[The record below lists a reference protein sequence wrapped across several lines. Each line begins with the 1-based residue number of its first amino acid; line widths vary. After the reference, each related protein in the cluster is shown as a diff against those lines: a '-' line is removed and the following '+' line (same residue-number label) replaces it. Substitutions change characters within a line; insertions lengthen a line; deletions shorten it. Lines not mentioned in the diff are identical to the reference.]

1 MTTRKIGNDLPG
13 SSFIR
18 GHNDIRKDKAV
29 RRLMYHHTGGKAAL
43 LAFIEL
49 GAGSEAFRPST
60 GAFLARAQGADDEFG
75 NAVFTGGD
83 LVHPE
88 DGTLRLQTTKV
99 TKVGKDRWTA
109 VLTYF
114 RIITDSYGPGPTV
127 GSVLKLRCDFEAH
140 RVYTDGISG
149 GTYDDFND
157 YALPGGNII
166 SEGCP
171 PSGGGGGG
179 EGGGDGEGGFYR
191 GGDDDDGDGGDEAEE
206 ENTSS
211 KTNPNS
217 FSRTILL
224 PIVRIQVPFA
234 YYNNPFITAANVGGL
249 NTTAVGFGDNLSV
262 TEGQCR
268 FDGVQMDEMGSYTT
282 SNGQYGRFFG
292 VYQFT
297 LSPTQFYEQVPVYC
311 GGKWTIALTQDIN
324 PNGSWASFGELG
336 LT

>member
-13 SSFIR
+13 SSFTR
-18 GHNDIRKDKAV
+18 GHNDARKDKAV
-29 RRLMYHHTGGKAAL
+29 RRLMYHHTGDKAAL

-49 GAGSEAFRPST
+49 GDGSEAFRESD
-60 GAFLARAQGADDEFG
+60 GIFVARVQAADDQFG
-75 NAVFTGGD
+75 NPVFTGGK

-88 DGTLRLQTTKV
+88 DTSLQLQTTKV
-99 TKVGKDRWTA
+99 TKVGKDRWVAT
-109 VLTYF
+109 LTYF
-114 RIITDSYGPGPTV
+114 RIITDPYGSGPTV

-140 RVYTDGISG
+140 RVYTDGLEG
-149 GTYDDFND
+149 PYDGFTD

-166 SEGCP
+166 SEGCVPNP
-171 PSGGGGGG
+171 PGSG
-179 EGGGDGEGGFYR
+179 EGGGSFY
-191 GGDDDDGDGGDEAEE
+191 GDDSGEE
-206 ENTSS
+206 ESEEEQTTR

-234 YYNNPFITAANVGGL
+234 YYSNPFTYAGNVGGL
-249 NTTAVGFGDNLSV
+249 NSKSVDFGDNLSV
-262 TEGQCR
+262 AAGMCR

-292 VYQFT
+292 VYQFS
-297 LSPTQFYEQVPVYC
+297 LSPTQFYEQVPKYC
-311 GGKWTIALTQDIN
+311 GGKWTIELTQDIN
-324 PNGSWASFGELG
+324 PNGAWAQFSDLG

>member
-13 SSFIR
+13 SSFTR
-18 GHNDIRKDKAV
+18 GHNDFRKDKAV
-29 RRLMYHHTGGKAAL
+29 RRLMYHHTGDKAAL
-43 LAFIEL
+43 LTFIEL
-49 GAGSEAFRPST
+49 GSSAESFRKSDGSF
-60 GAFLARAQGADDEFG
+60 FARSQDGFDASG
-75 NAVFTGGD
+75 NAVFSGGQ

-88 DGTLRLQTTKV
+88 DTTLNLQTTKV
-99 TKVGKDRWTA
+99 TKVGRDRWTA
-109 VLTYF
+109 TLSYF
-114 RIITDSYGPGPTV
+114 RVITDPYGSGPTV

-140 RVYTDGISG
+140 RVYTDGIEG
-149 GTYDDFND
+149 GTYDGFND

-166 SEGCP
+166 SEGCAPKP
-171 PSGGGGGG
+171 PAGGG
-179 EGGGDGEGGFYR
+179 EGSAFY
-191 GGDDDDGDGGDEAEE
+191 GDDDGSGDPPDDEQ
-206 ENTSS
+206 TTK

-224 PIVRIQVPFA
+224 PVVRIQVPFA
-234 YYNNPFITAANVGGL
+234 YYNNPFTYAGNVGGL
-249 NTTAVGFGDNLSV
+249 NKNAVDFGDNLSV
-262 TEGQCR
+262 ASGMCR

-311 GGKWTIALTQDIN
+311 GGKWTIQLTQDIN
-324 PNGSWASFGELG
+324 PNGTWINFEALG